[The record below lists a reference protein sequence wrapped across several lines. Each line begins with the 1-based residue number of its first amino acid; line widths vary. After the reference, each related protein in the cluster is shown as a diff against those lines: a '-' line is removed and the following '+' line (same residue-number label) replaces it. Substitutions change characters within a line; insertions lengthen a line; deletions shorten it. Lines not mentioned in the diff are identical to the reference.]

1 MNTADARSF
10 PDDSG
15 DLEDPG
21 MVLSRAFE
29 ATTGLDQSALDLLRS
44 VADRTAFV
52 SEIEALPPAF
62 AKFVTDIV
70 SAMAAA
76 LLPAEPKD
84 DDTANWRDTTPMK

>member
-1 MNTADARSF
+1 MNTADAGSF

-15 DLEDPG
+15 NLEDPG

-29 ATTGLDQSALDLLRS
+29 ATIGLDQSALDLLRS

-52 SEIEALPPAF
+52 NEIEALPPAF

-70 SAMAAA
+70 TAMAAA
-76 LLPAEPKD
+76 LLPA
-84 DDTANWRDTTPMK
+84 NRRMMTPPTGAIPRR